1 MKSGWEAN
9 DETKLAQA
17 IISVLPAGSAVRYC
31 SDDSESMRFA
41 VQAPQLK
48 LRSVVFSRASLR
60 RLLSDSAR
68 TVKIEYLQRE
78 LAASASRRA
87 EFRYPRLN
95 RVVEA
100 VRRVRR
106 NATVPAAAAA
116 AR

>member
-17 IISVLPAGSAVRYC
+17 IISVLPAGSVVRFC

-48 LRSVVFSRASLR
+48 LRSIVFSRTSLR
-60 RLLSDSAR
+60 RLLADAAR
-68 TVKIEYLQRE
+68 SVKVEYLQRD
-78 LAASASRRA
+78 LAASAARRA

-95 RVVEA
+95 RIVET
-100 VRRVRR
+100 VRRARR
-106 NATVPAAAAA
+106 SESLPAVAV